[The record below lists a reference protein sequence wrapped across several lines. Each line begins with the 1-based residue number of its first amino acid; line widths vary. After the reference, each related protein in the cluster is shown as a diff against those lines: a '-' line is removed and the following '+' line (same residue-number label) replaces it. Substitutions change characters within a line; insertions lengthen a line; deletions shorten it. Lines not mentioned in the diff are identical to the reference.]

1 MEKKSV
7 KQKISIYTYPFINY
21 YSIIESFKYLILLDR
36 ISSKTETF
44 TATLR
49 YKWQINKRIINMDSN
64 DDLNEIDI
72 KNRMFYY
79 FDDNQ
84 IEDFNLDNILID
96 EKLYQNISIYNIS
109 YNTLID
115 AKSLRIIFDKIDGF
129 IWVLM
134 ELNI

>member
-1 MEKKSV
+1 
-7 KQKISIYTYPFINY
+7 
-21 YSIIESFKYLILLDR
+21 
-36 ISSKTETF
+36 
-44 TATLR
+44 
-49 YKWQINKRIINMDSN
+49 MDSN